1 MLSPV
6 IPSAVGKQQV
16 HILHQ
21 SENQMHPNTN
31 KISQRQQKIERNS
44 EKKTYLVS
52 KSVRRS
58 TDTSPVE
65 ASDKINYE
73 ALYVRLLGSFTT
85 S

>member
-16 HILHQ
+16 YMLHQ

-31 KISQRQQKIERNS
+31 KISQRQEKFERNS
-44 EKKTYLVS
+44 EKKSSLVS
-52 KSVRRS
+52 KSVGRS

-65 ASDKINYE
+65 VSDKMNYE
-73 ALYVRLLGSFTT
+73 ALYARLLGSFTT